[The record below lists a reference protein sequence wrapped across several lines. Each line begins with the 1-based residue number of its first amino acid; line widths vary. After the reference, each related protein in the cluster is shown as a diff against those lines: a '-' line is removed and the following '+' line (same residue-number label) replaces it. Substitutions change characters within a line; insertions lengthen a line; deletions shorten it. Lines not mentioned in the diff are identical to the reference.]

1 MSDKNKKRR
10 KVRKDHNYEYLK
22 RVKEKG
28 ECLICFSKEKLTF
41 HHRIPKKKKNTVT
54 NIAKTYSFSAL
65 KRELNKC
72 DLLCEECHRLIH
84 KMGLSKYQRFKKY
97 FGIKRKIYR

>member
-10 KVRKDHNYEYLK
+10 KTRKEHNYNYLK
-22 RVKEKG
+22 KVKENGK
-28 ECLICFSKEKLTF
+28 CLICFSRKDLTF

-72 DLLCEECHRLIH
+72 DILCEECHRFIH
-84 KMGLSKYQRFKKY
+84 KIGLNKYNKFKRALR
-97 FGIKRKIYR
+97 IKRKIYK